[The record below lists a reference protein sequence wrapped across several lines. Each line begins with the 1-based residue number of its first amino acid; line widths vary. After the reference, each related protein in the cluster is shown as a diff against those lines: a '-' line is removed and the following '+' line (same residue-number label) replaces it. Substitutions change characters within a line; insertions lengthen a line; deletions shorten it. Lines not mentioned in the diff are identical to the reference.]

1 MSTYQVEPD
10 ELRTTASELRSAARD
25 ARDADAEDAVDA
37 LAGALPGSST
47 ASVMPE
53 LATAWDEGITAWA
66 SSVGDLADGLDAA
79 AADAEEADARAQA
92 LQEWLRTFVGGG
104 S

>member
-1 MSTYQVEPD
+1 MTSAPRRATCGPPP
-10 ELRTTASELRSAARD
+10 RTPATPTQS
-25 ARDADAEDAVDA
+25 DAVGE

-53 LATAWDEGITAWA
+53 LAIAWDEGITAWA
-66 SSVGDLADGLDAA
+66 SSVGDFADGLDAA
-79 AADAEEADARAQA
+79 AADAEAADARAQA
-92 LQEWLRTFVGGG
+92 FQEWLRTFLGGG